1 MRERTR
7 TGVVLAALLA
17 MPVAL
22 GIVYLVLAA
31 TGIVGAGA
39 AGPTAVPL
47 LDVLSSADTW
57 RSLSWSVYIAAVSTV
72 LATIIAVIVGAL
84 FRGTGTTDRVA
95 RALALLP
102 LPVPHVVAG
111 LLGVQLFAGSGWIAR
126 VAHAA
131 GAIAVPAD
139 MPALIYDTLG
149 IGLIVTMTW
158 KEAPFLSAVAIAL
171 LSMRGTTA
179 EEAART
185 LGASAARTLR
195 LITIPLLLR
204 GMMPAIVAVFVF
216 VFGNFEVAVL
226 LAPSDP
232 LALPLLIEER
242 ALEPDLAQRAGAHV
256 AALLA
261 FAVAIVA
268 VVMHGRARTDAS
280 AAP

>member
-1 MRERTR
+1 MHERSR
-7 TGVVLAALLA
+7 TGVLLAALLA
-17 MPVAL
+17 LPVVLGIAYVAL
-22 GIVYLVLAA
+22 AA
-31 TGIVGAGA
+31 MGIVGAGA
-39 AGPTAVPL
+39 HGPTAVPL
-47 LDVLSSADTW
+47 QDVLTNRATW
-57 RSLSWSVYIAAVSTV
+57 RGLAWSLWVAGVSTV
-72 LATIIAVIVGAL
+72 MATIIAVMIGVL
-84 FRGTGTTDRVA
+84 FRGASITDRVG
-95 RALALLP
+95 RSFALLP

-111 LLGVQLFAGSGWIAR
+111 LLGVQLFAQSGWIAR
-126 VAHAA
+126 LAHAA
-131 GAIAVPAD
+131 GAIAEPAA
-139 MPALIYDTLG
+139 MPALIYDTFG

-226 LAPSDP
+226 LSPSDP
-232 LALPLLIEER
+232 LPLPLLIEER
-242 ALEPDLAQRAGAHV
+242 ALDADLARRAGAHV

-261 FAVAIVA
+261 FAVAIAA
-268 VVMHGRARTDAS
+268 VTMHGRASANAS
-280 AAP
+280 ARQ

>member
-1 MRERTR
+1 MRERSR
-7 TGVVLAALLA
+7 AGVLLAALLA
-17 MPVAL
+17 MPVAFGVGYL
-22 GIVYLVLAA
+22 AVAAAGIA
-31 TGIVGAGA
+31 GAGA
-39 AGPTAVPL
+39 HGPTAVPL
-47 LDVLSSADTW
+47 QDVLTNRATW
-57 RSLSWSVYIAAVSTV
+57 RSLSWSLWIAGVSTV
-72 LATIIAVIVGAL
+72 LATILAVMVGVM
-84 FRGTGTTDRVA
+84 FRGSGIPDRVA
-95 RALALLP
+95 RSFALLP

-111 LLGVQLFAGSGWIAR
+111 LLGVQFFAQSGWLAR

-131 GAIAVPAD
+131 GAIAQPAD
-139 MPALIYDTLG
+139 MPALIYDTFG

-158 KEAPFLSAVAIAL
+158 KEAPFLAAVAIAL

-204 GMMPAIVAVFVF
+204 GMMPAMVAVFVF

-226 LAPSDP
+226 LSPSNP

-242 ALEPDLAQRAGAHV
+242 ALDPDLARRAGAHV

-261 FAVAIVA
+261 FAVAISA
-268 VVMHGRARTDAS
+268 VIMHGRASTDAS
-280 AAP
+280 ATP